1 MRDFSIIRIVQSTFR
16 PEGGLTHKLTHCT
29 KFAGGNSGAGSM
41 NELLILE
48 GKGAE
53 SLRNARIFIAIAI
66 RKHIR
71 IFALRN
77 P

>member
-1 MRDFSIIRIVQSTFR
+1 
-16 PEGGLTHKLTHCT
+16 
-29 KFAGGNSGAGSM
+29 M
-41 NELLILE
+41 NELLISE
-48 GKGAE
+48 EKGAE